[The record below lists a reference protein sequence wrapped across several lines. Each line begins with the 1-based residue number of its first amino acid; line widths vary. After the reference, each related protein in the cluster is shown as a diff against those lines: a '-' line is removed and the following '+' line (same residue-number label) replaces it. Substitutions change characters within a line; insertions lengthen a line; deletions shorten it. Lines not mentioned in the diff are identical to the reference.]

1 MNETVLRDV
10 RRLMADLLKRGV
22 DDVPASATR
31 DTLAGWDSLTHV
43 NLVLAIEQHFDV
55 QFLPEEMMEMLTI
68 ELTAM
73 LVEEKLAA
81 RRSAR

>member
-1 MNETVLRDV
+1 VNETVLRDV
-10 RRLMADLLKRGV
+10 RRLAADVMKKTF
-22 DDVPASATR
+22 DEVPADGTR
-31 DTLAGWDSLTHV
+31 DSVSGWDSMAHV

-55 QFLPEEMMEMLTI
+55 QFKPEEMLEMLSI

-81 RRSAR
+81 RGTR

>member
-10 RRLMADLLKRGV
+10 RRLAADLLKRHV
-22 DDVPASATR
+22 DEVPANATR
-31 DTLAGWDSLTHV
+31 DTLAGWDSMAHV

-55 QFLPEEMMEMLTI
+55 QFVPEEMMEMLSI

-81 RRSAR
+81 KGSLS